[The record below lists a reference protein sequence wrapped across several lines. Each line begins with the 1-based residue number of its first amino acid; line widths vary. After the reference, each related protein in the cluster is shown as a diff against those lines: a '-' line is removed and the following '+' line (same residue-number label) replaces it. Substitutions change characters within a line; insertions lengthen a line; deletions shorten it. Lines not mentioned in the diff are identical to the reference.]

1 MSTLS
6 LLNAYATNCPRDADH
21 MLAQALQ
28 QWGGEEDLWV
38 FGYGSLIWRPD
49 FDFSE
54 RRAAHV
60 HGWHRA
66 LKMWSTINR
75 GTPQVPG
82 LVFGMLSGGSC
93 QGMVFRIPR
102 NAGDE
107 VMRKLWQREMPNA
120 VYDPKWLACKTPQ
133 GTVKALAFTL
143 SRQSPHHTGE
153 LAPDEYRR
161 IFSEAQGIYGTT
173 FDYARATFDELQ
185 RLGIDDKALKRL
197 LSYAQSNSSQFAIQA
212 AI

>member
-1 MSTLS
+1 MSALP
-6 LLNAYATNCPRDADH
+6 LLNHSMRDADQ
-21 MLAQALQ
+21 MLERALA
-28 QWGGEEDLWV
+28 QWGGDEDLWI
-38 FGYGSLIWRPD
+38 FGYGSLIWRPE

-54 RRAAHV
+54 RRSAHV
-60 HGWHRA
+60 PGWHRA

-93 QGMVFRIPR
+93 QGMAFRIPR
-102 NAGDE
+102 NQGDT
-107 VMRKLWQREMPNA
+107 VMRKLWLREMPNA
-120 VYDPKWLACKTPQ
+120 VYDPRWLPCRTPH
-133 GTVKALAFTL
+133 GAVKALAFTL

-173 FDYARATFDELQ
+173 LDYAQATFDELQ

-197 LSYAQSNSSQFAIQA
+197 LAYADFQQARCSAVA

>member
-1 MSTLS
+1 MSALP
-6 LLNAYATNCPRDADH
+6 LLNHSMRDADQ
-21 MLAQALQ
+21 MLERALA
-28 QWGGEEDLWV
+28 QWGGDEDLWI
-38 FGYGSLIWRPD
+38 FGYGSLIWRPE

-54 RRAAHV
+54 RRSAHV

-93 QGMVFRIPR
+93 QGMAFRIPR
-102 NAGDE
+102 NQGDT
-107 VMRKLWQREMPNA
+107 VMRKLWLREMPNA
-120 VYDPKWLACKTPQ
+120 VYDPRWLPCRTPH
-133 GTVKALAFTL
+133 GAVKALAFTL

-173 FDYARATFDELQ
+173 LDYAQATFDELQ

-197 LSYAQSNSSQFAIQA
+197 LAYADFQQARCSAVA

>member
-1 MSTLS
+1 MSARP
-6 LLNAYATNCPRDADH
+6 LLNHSMRDADQ
-21 MLAQALQ
+21 MLERALV
-28 QWGGEEDLWV
+28 QWGGDEDLWI
-38 FGYGSLIWRPD
+38 FGYGSLIWRPE

-54 RRAAHV
+54 RRSAHV

-93 QGMVFRIPR
+93 QGMAFRIPR
-102 NAGDE
+102 NQGDT
-107 VMRKLWQREMPNA
+107 VMRKLWLREMPNA
-120 VYDPKWLACKTPQ
+120 VYDPRWLPCRTPH
-133 GTVKALAFTL
+133 GAVKALAFTL

-161 IFSEAQGIYGTT
+161 IFSQAQGIYGTT
-173 FDYARATFDELQ
+173 LDYAQATFDELQ
-185 RLGIDDKALKRL
+185 RLGIDDKALRRL
-197 LSYAQSNSSQFAIQA
+197 LAYADFQQARCSAVA

>member
-1 MSTLS
+1 MSALP
-6 LLNAYATNCPRDADH
+6 LLNHSMRDADQ
-21 MLAQALQ
+21 MLERALV
-28 QWGGEEDLWV
+28 QWGGDEDLWI
-38 FGYGSLIWRPD
+38 FGYGSLIWRPE
-49 FDFSE
+49 FEFSE
-54 RRAAHV
+54 RRSAHV

-75 GTPQVPG
+75 GTPQMPG

-93 QGMVFRIPR
+93 QGMAFRIPR
-102 NAGDE
+102 NQGDT
-107 VMRKLWQREMPNA
+107 VMRKLWLREMPNA
-120 VYDPKWLACKTPQ
+120 VYDPRWLPCRTPH
-133 GTVKALAFTL
+133 GAVKALAFTL

-161 IFSEAQGIYGTT
+161 IFSQAQGIYGTT
-173 FDYARATFDELQ
+173 LDYAQATFEELQ

-197 LSYAQSNSSQFAIQA
+197 LAYADFEQADCASFA

>member
-1 MSTLS
+1 MSALP
-6 LLNAYATNCPRDADH
+6 LLNHSMRDADQ
-21 MLAQALQ
+21 MLERALA
-28 QWGGEEDLWV
+28 QWGGDEDLWI
-38 FGYGSLIWRPD
+38 FGYGSLIWRPE

-54 RRAAHV
+54 RRSAHL

-93 QGMVFRIPR
+93 QGMAFRIPR
-102 NAGDE
+102 NQGDT
-107 VMRKLWQREMPNA
+107 VMRKLWLREMPNA
-120 VYDPKWLACKTPQ
+120 VYDPRWLPCRTPH
-133 GTVKALAFTL
+133 GAVKALAFTL

-173 FDYARATFDELQ
+173 LDYAQATFDELQ

-197 LSYAQSNSSQFAIQA
+197 LAYADFQQARCSAVA

>member
-1 MSTLS
+1 MSALP
-6 LLNAYATNCPRDADH
+6 LLNHSMRDADQ
-21 MLAQALQ
+21 MLERALA
-28 QWGGEEDLWV
+28 QWGGDEDLWI
-38 FGYGSLIWRPD
+38 FGYGSLIWRPE

-54 RRAAHV
+54 RRSAHV

-93 QGMVFRIPR
+93 QGMAFRIPR
-102 NAGDE
+102 NQGDT
-107 VMRKLWQREMPNA
+107 VMRKLWLREMPNA
-120 VYDPKWLACKTPQ
+120 VYDPRWLPCRTPH
-133 GTVKALAFTL
+133 GAVRALAFTL

-161 IFSEAQGIYGTT
+161 IFSQAQGIYGTT
-173 FDYARATFDELQ
+173 LDYAQATFEELQ

-197 LSYAQSNSSQFAIQA
+197 LAYADFQQASCPSAA

>member
-1 MSTLS
+1 MSALP
-6 LLNAYATNCPRDADH
+6 LLNHSMRDADH
-21 MLAQALQ
+21 MLERALA
-28 QWGGEEDLWV
+28 QWGGDEDLWI
-38 FGYGSLIWRPD
+38 FGYGSLIWRPE

-54 RRAAHV
+54 RRSAHV

-93 QGMVFRIPR
+93 QGMAFRIPR
-102 NAGDE
+102 NQGDT
-107 VMRKLWQREMPNA
+107 VMRKLWLREMPNA
-120 VYDPKWLACKTPQ
+120 VYDPRWLPCRTPH

-173 FDYARATFDELQ
+173 LDYAQATFDELQ

-197 LSYAQSNSSQFAIQA
+197 LAYADFQQARCSALA

>member
-1 MSTLS
+1 MSALPF
-6 LLNAYATNCPRDADH
+6 LNHSMRDADQ
-21 MLAQALQ
+21 LLERALV
-28 QWGGEEDLWV
+28 QWGGDEDLWI
-38 FGYGSLIWRPD
+38 FGYGSLIWRPE

-54 RRAAHV
+54 RRSAHV

-93 QGMVFRIPR
+93 QGMAFRIPR
-102 NAGDE
+102 NQGDT
-107 VMRKLWQREMPNA
+107 VMRKLWLREMPNA
-120 VYDPKWLACKTPQ
+120 VYDPRWLPCRTPH
-133 GTVKALAFTL
+133 GAVKALAFTL

-173 FDYARATFDELQ
+173 LDYAQATFDELQ

-197 LSYAQSNSSQFAIQA
+197 LAYADFQQARCSAVA

>member
-1 MSTLS
+1 MSALP
-6 LLNAYATNCPRDADH
+6 LLNHSMRDADQ
-21 MLAQALQ
+21 MLERALV
-28 QWGGEEDLWV
+28 QWGGDEDLWI
-38 FGYGSLIWRPD
+38 FGYGSLIWRPE

-54 RRAAHV
+54 RRSAHV

-93 QGMVFRIPR
+93 QGMAFRIPR
-102 NAGDE
+102 NQGDT
-107 VMRKLWQREMPNA
+107 VMRKHWLREMPNA
-120 VYDPKWLACKTPQ
+120 VYDPRWLPCRTPH
-133 GTVKALAFTL
+133 GAVKALAFTL

-173 FDYARATFDELQ
+173 LDYAQATFDELQ

-197 LSYAQSNSSQFAIQA
+197 LAYADFQQARCSALA

>member
-1 MSTLS
+1 MSTLLS
-6 LLNAYATNCPRDADH
+6 LNAQSRDADH
-21 MLAQALQ
+21 MLEQALQ
-28 QWGGEEDLWV
+28 QWGGERDLWI

-54 RRAAHV
+54 RCSAHV

-75 GTPQVPG
+75 GTPQCPG

-102 NAGDE
+102 DYGEA
-107 VMRKLWQREMPNA
+107 VMRKLWLREMPNA
-120 VYDPKWLACKTPQ
+120 VYDPRWLPCKTLQ
-133 GTVKALAFTL
+133 GPVQALAFTL

-153 LAPDEYRR
+153 LEPDEYRR
-161 IFSEAQGIYGTT
+161 IFSQARGIYGTT
-173 FDYARATFDELQ
+173 LDYAQATFDELQ
-185 RLGIDDKALKRL
+185 RLGIADKALQRL
-197 LSYAQSNSSQFAIQA
+197 LSYADCDRSVESVAI
-212 AI
+212 

>member
-1 MSTLS
+1 MSALP
-6 LLNAYATNCPRDADH
+6 LLNHSMRDADH
-21 MLAQALQ
+21 MLERALA
-28 QWGGEEDLWV
+28 QWGGDEDLWI
-38 FGYGSLIWRPD
+38 FGYGSLIWRPE

-54 RRAAHV
+54 RRSARV

-93 QGMVFRIPR
+93 QGMAFRIPR
-102 NAGDE
+102 NQGDT
-107 VMRKLWQREMPNA
+107 VMRKLWLREMPNA
-120 VYDPKWLACKTPQ
+120 VYDPRWLPCRTPH
-133 GTVKALAFTL
+133 GAVKALAFTL

-173 FDYARATFDELQ
+173 LDYAQATFDELQ

-197 LSYAQSNSSQFAIQA
+197 LAYADFQQARCSALA